1 MPFKSLR
8 LRLLEVR
15 AKGTVNNAAKV
26 PKNTKGLL
34 KTSRT
39 KSLITKECS
48 NAIKAKK

>member
-1 MPFKSLR
+1 M
-8 LRLLEVR
+8 
-15 AKGTVNNAAKV
+15 AKGIKRKNAET